1 MSGNTIPDGAQVP
14 LIVPAILA
22 GGSGTRLWPL
32 SRELHPKQFLSLL
45 GERTMLQLT
54 LDRLAGIDGL
64 DEPIV
69 VCNHEHRFLVAQQ
82 LQSAATQN
90 AEIVLEPCGRNTA
103 PAVAIAAMRAL
114 ERAQS
119 ALLLVVP
126 ADHAVHPAE
135 QFRRCITDGVE
146 AAQGG
151 AFVTF
156 GVSPKT
162 AETGYGYVK
171 AAAPSEWGAPVY
183 RVEHFVEKPPLNEA
197 SEYLLSGS
205 YYWNSGVFLF
215 SAAAFL
221 DELERHAPDILASC
235 RSAYEECR
243 TDLDFLRLGEE
254 PFSDCRSESVDKA
267 VLEKTDRAVLVPMK
281 LQWSDVGSWAALGEA
296 VDMDPDGNVSHG
308 DVMLEDT
315 RDSYIRS
322 EKRLV
327 AAIGV
332 RDHVVVETS
341 DAVLVAPKD
350 RVQDVKHIVDRLR
363 QEGRAEVMN
372 HRRVERPWGS
382 YESISVADRFQ
393 VKHIV
398 VKPGA
403 RLSLQMHH
411 HRAEHWVVVR
421 GTAEVTCGEKV
432 FLLSEDESTYV
443 PLGTRHCL
451 ENKGLIPLELIE
463 VQTGSYLGEDD
474 IIRFNDLYGR

>member
-1 MSGNTIPDGAQVP
+1 MDSIEAP
-14 LIVPAILA
+14 LIVPAILS

-54 LDRLAGIDGL
+54 VDRLAGLDGL
-64 DEPIV
+64 DAPVV

-82 LQSAATQN
+82 LQNTSPQG
-90 AEIVLEPCGRNTA
+90 AEIMLEPCGRNTA
-103 PAVAIAAMRAL
+103 PAVAIAAMRAV
-114 ERAQS
+114 ERSES
-119 ALLLVVP
+119 ALLLVLP
-126 ADHAVHPAE
+126 ADHAVHPDE
-135 QFRRCITDGVE
+135 QFRRCVADGIP
-146 AAQGG
+146 AAQHG

-156 GVSPKT
+156 GVTPKT
-162 AETGYGYVK
+162 AETAYGYVK
-171 AAAPSEWGAPVY
+171 ASVPSEWGEPVY
-183 RVEHFVEKPPLNEA
+183 RVEHFVEKPPHNEA
-197 SEYLLSGS
+197 SDYLLSGS

-221 DELERHAPDILASC
+221 DELERHAPDILSAC
-235 RSAYEECR
+235 RSAYDGCR
-243 TDLDFLRLGEE
+243 RDLDFLRIAEQ
-254 PFSDCRSESVDKA
+254 PFLDCPSESIDKA
-267 VLEKTDRAVLVPMK
+267 VLEKTERAVLVPMK
-281 LQWSDVGSWAALGEA
+281 LQWSDVGSWGALGEA
-296 VDMDPDGNVSHG
+296 VATDLDGNVTCG
-308 DVMLEDT
+308 DVVLEDT
-315 RDSYIRS
+315 RDSYVRS
-322 EKRLV
+322 DTRLV
-327 AAIGV
+327 ATVGV
-332 RDHVVVETS
+332 HNHVVIETA

-350 RVQDVKHIVDRLR
+350 RVQDVKRIVDRLK
-363 QEGRAEVMN
+363 EDGRAEVLN

-421 GTAEVTCGEKV
+421 GTAEVTCDDKV
-432 FLLSEDESTYV
+432 FLLSEDQSTYV

-474 IIRFNDLYGR
+474 IVRFNDLYGR